1 MRTQRNIFQ
10 TKEQNKTPEKKLN
23 EMETSNMPDKEFKTM
38 ILKMLNELERID
50 ELIESFNKEIENIKK
65 EPIRTEYNY

>member
-1 MRTQRNIFQ
+1 
-10 TKEQNKTPEKKLN
+10 
-23 EMETSNMPDKEFKTM
+23 MPDKEFKTM

-50 ELIESFNKEIENIKK
+50 ELSESFNKEIENIKK